1 MIGGNSN
8 THDQA
13 ALRPAA
19 WELACYAAAAIVADF
34 IYLLIQRRALALVT
48 AWTSDETIAFLVIHV
63 GILSCLYGAG
73 LVACRMIASSED
85 RQLSMNW
92 LLLALGLLACYTLP
106 VLLQT
111 GMYW

>member
-1 MIGGNSN
+1 
-8 THDQA
+8 
-13 ALRPAA
+13 
-19 WELACYAAAAIVADF
+19 
-34 IYLLIQRRALALVT
+34 
-48 AWTSDETIAFLVIHV
+48 
-63 GILSCLYGAG
+63 
-73 LVACRMIASSED
+73 MIASSED